1 MPRLEAEEH
10 AVRTEETII
19 LMGLLGMMSG
29 VAIIWMAMQN
39 RRHLRELEHRERLA
53 MIERGLMPSPETDP
67 VAFERAIT
75 LARSPEPRGTSRM
88 RSAGVMMIALGIGF
102 MFLLTFT
109 AREPG
114 VGIGVGGAFAILGAA
129 FFINSSLMSRS
140 NPYPPVTSR
149 PMSSVHP
156 ERKDPPSTFSS

>member
-1 MPRLEAEEH
+1 
-10 AVRTEETII
+10 VRTEEII
-19 LMGLLGMMSG
+19 IVFTAIVGMFVG

-39 RRHLRELEHRERLA
+39 RRHQRELEHRERLA

-67 VAFERAIT
+67 VAFERAIM
-75 LARSPEPRGTSRM
+75 LARSPESRSASRM

-109 AREPG
+109 AGQPG

-129 FFINSSLMSRS
+129 FFINSSLASRS
-140 NPYPPVTSR
+140 TSYPQLPSR
-149 PMSSVHP
+149 PVSSVNP
-156 ERKDPPSTFSS
+156 ERKDS